1 MKSLIS
7 IANQDILNRIHKWQ
21 TGGSPWSVKAVHS
34 HKLNVNKYRPLK
46 GGSKLPIPEKVQ
58 NSMKGLINMKNLNDD
73 ECFRWCYLAF
83 KFPAKKKPQRITKYK
98 EHIDKLGYSG
108 DSFPVTMKMFHELRG
123 KTTWRLMSSFGLA
136 QTPMETLLIFFS
148 STIKTR

>member
-7 IANQDILNRIHKWQ
+7 IANQDILNSIHKWQ

-46 GGSKLPIPEKVQ
+46 GGSYLPLPEKVQ
-58 NSMKGLINMKNLNDD
+58 NSIKGLINMKNLNDD
-73 ECFRWCYLAF
+73 ECFWWCHLAF

-98 EHIDKLGYSG
+98 EHIDKLDYSG
-108 DSFPVTMKMFHELRG
+108 DSFTVKMKDVPRIERQNNVAINVFLWTGVNAIPH
-123 KTTWRLMSSFGLA
+123 RL
-136 QTPMETLLIFFS
+136 T
-148 STIKTR
+148 